1 MRALLLVVMFALLPL
16 RGWTGEAMAIG
27 MALQTAG
34 HTAHHGAA
42 DRSPGAEHSPCG
54 HELSA
59 AAGAETMPAGPI
71 DLHPCDGCESKDEIA
86 SGECR
91 TCPIC
96 QIGHTVA
103 LAPDAVNLRAA
114 PQPAHPITGSPT
126 RFVSAEPRRDHKPPI
141 S

>member
-34 HTAHHGAA
+34 HTAHHAAA
-42 DRSPGAEHSPCG
+42 DLPPGAEHSPCG
-54 HELSA
+54 HELNA
-59 AAGAETMPAGPI
+59 AAGAEAVPAGPI
-71 DLHPCDGCESKDEIA
+71 DLHTCDGCESRDEIA

-91 TCPIC
+91 TCPAC
-96 QIGHTVA
+96 QICHAVA
-103 LAPDAVNLRAA
+103 LAPDAVNLRAGA
-114 PQPAHPITGSPT
+114 QPAPPISDSPA
-126 RFVSAEPRRDHKPPI
+126 RFVSAESRRDHKPPI